1 MAAGAGPQERNK
13 LTMEISTQLNNGSST
28 TTATVLAAR
37 LHGPRDLRV
46 ERVPHPGPPGPGQ
59 VLLRVTA
66 VGICGSDLH
75 TYKDGRIGDN
85 VLETPLILGH
95 EFAGIIEAV
104 GAEARGGDF
113 KPLSPG
119 MRVAVDPAQPCWH
132 CEMCEL
138 GHPNLC
144 YHLHFC
150 GAYPDEGSLVQGM
163 HMPARTCFPV
173 PASIDDRDAALLEP
187 LGIAVHAVD
196 LAKIRV
202 ANSVAI
208 LGAGCIGLSI
218 LELVRLSGAQ
228 PIFVSDKF
236 PWRLAVAEQLGAIPI
251 NCDQADPVKAVLE
264 ATGGRGVDVV
274 IEAAWADHSV
284 QQAAEMARMGG
295 RMVIV
300 GISDNDEL
308 RLKHST
314 TRRKGLTIR
323 LARRMKHTYPRSIQL
338 MTSGAVDLAPMISHR
353 FPLEQAPEAFAL
365 NAAYQDQVIKVIID
379 VS

>member
-1 MAAGAGPQERNK
+1 
-13 LTMEISTQLNNGSST
+13 MEISTQLNNGSPT
-28 TTATVLAAR
+28 TTATVTAAR
-37 LHGPRDLRV
+37 LHGPSDLRV
-46 ERVPHPGPPGPGQ
+46 EEVPHPGPPGPDQ

-85 VLETPLILGH
+85 VIESPLTLGH

-104 GAEARGGDF
+104 GEEAMGGDF
-113 KPLSPG
+113 QPLHPG

-150 GAYPDEGSLVQGM
+150 GSYPDEGSLVQWM

-173 PASIDDRDAALLEP
+173 PDSIDDMGAALLEP

-202 ANSVAI
+202 ADSVAI

-218 LELVRLSGAQ
+218 LELVKLSGAQ

-251 NCDQADPVKAVLE
+251 NCDQVDPAKVVLD
-264 ATGGRGVDVV
+264 ATAGRGVDVV

-284 QQAAEMARMGG
+284 QQAADMARMGG

-300 GISDNDEL
+300 GISEADEL
-308 RLKHST
+308 RMKHST
-314 TRRKGLTIR
+314 VRRKGLTIR
-323 LARRMKHTYPRSIQL
+323 LARRMKHTYPRSIKL
-338 MTSGAVDLAPMISHR
+338 MAGGAVDFGPMVSHR
-353 FPLEQAPEAFAL
+353 FPLEQAPEAFAM
-365 NAAYQDQVIKVIID
+365 NTAYQDNVIKVIID